1 MNCKIMKPILASFG
15 SVLQALFISDCDQVN
30 LAHLA
35 SCVVL
40 DSLMLLDST
49 ISSEG
54 SDTISCWTPKTFL
67 PSLTELVVVCGP
79 CLGLWAPLL
88 EAKST
93 LVRLDLNCCH
103 IGTNVRLFCT
113 TNNIII
119 TYLIFQLKFIMFLS
133 NRPEIHVW
141 NGANWQDCG
150 RT

>member
-103 IGTNVRLFCT
+103 IGTNVRLFRT

-119 TYLIFQLKFIMFLS
+119 TYLIFQSKFIMFLS